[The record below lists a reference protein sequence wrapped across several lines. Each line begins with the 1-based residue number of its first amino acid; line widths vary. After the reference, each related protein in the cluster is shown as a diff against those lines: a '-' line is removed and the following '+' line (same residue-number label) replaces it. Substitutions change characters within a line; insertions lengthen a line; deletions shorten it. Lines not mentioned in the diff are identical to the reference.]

1 MAVRAVLAVVG
12 SAALIA
18 VIVGGVIAI
27 KPDGA
32 PRILRAGADPDPGAG
47 SAVAQGVAASKVP
60 APAGSAPAFPA
71 ATTGPATRATQVALV
86 PTMAE
91 GRRELGDSMYAI
103 REGAQVTVHFDLET
117 MRTRFDWKFE
127 GIVRATLPLVFGEA
141 VRVAMDSIPV
151 GTWVRG
157 GAMLVDLPARGIPLK
172 LGDQSLRVWP
182 VTREGRDGPLVIG
195 YRASADR

>member
-12 SAALIA
+12 SAAVIA
-18 VIVGGVIAI
+18 VIVGGVISI
-27 KPDGA
+27 RPDGA
-32 PRILRAGADPDPGAG
+32 PRVLRAGAEPDRDAG
-47 SAVAQGVAASKVP
+47 GTVVQGVATSKVP
-60 APAGSAPAFPA
+60 APAGVSVPAGP
-71 ATTGPATRATQVALV
+71 TGPATRATQVALV

-127 GIVRATLPLVFGEA
+127 GIVRATLPLVFGEPT
-141 VRVAMDSIPV
+141 RVAMDSIPV

-157 GAMLVDLPARGIPLK
+157 GALLVDLPTRGIPLK
-172 LGDQSLRVWP
+172 VGDQALRVWP

-195 YRASADR
+195 YRAASDR